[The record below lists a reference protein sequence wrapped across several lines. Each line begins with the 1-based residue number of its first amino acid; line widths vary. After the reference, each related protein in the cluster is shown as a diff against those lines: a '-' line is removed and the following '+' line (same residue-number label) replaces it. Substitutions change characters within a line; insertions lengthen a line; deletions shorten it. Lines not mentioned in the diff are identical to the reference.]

1 MIDCTGILVR
11 AEPSTAEVDSPLF
24 PHTLLHQAVEDKDE
38 KSWNMKTWI
47 NLGPWPLIFF

>member
-1 MIDCTGILVR
+1 MMARTRILIH

-38 KSWNMKTWI
+38 KACTKQCTSPTTQV
-47 NLGPWPLIFF
+47 